1 MKARKTVLIR
11 DFLIFQLKLV
21 IDGFKDVFFL
31 QVSIVAVIFDLLFT
45 NRRNRVFYKVMRA
58 GERFELWLNLHGA
71 VSRLD
76 RTGDGL
82 FGASKAGANTMLGQ
96 LEQMVRGGDEPR
108 SRGGR
113 PGPSSSRNNRSSSDS

>member
-1 MKARKTVLIR
+1 MKASKTVLIR

-21 IDGFKDVFFL
+21 MDGFKDVFFF
-31 QVSIVAVIFDLLFT
+31 QVSIVAVVFDLLFT
-45 NRRNRVFYKVMRA
+45 NRKNRLFYRVMRA
-58 GERFELWLNLHGA
+58 GERVELWLNLHGA

-76 RTGDGL
+76 GTRDGL

-96 LEQMVRGGDEPR
+96 LEQLVRGGDEPR

-113 PGPSSSRNNRSSSDS
+113 PGPSSWRSNRSSSDS